1 MMLQSCVSFSI
12 TDIAKSLV
20 SLVFNWCFIKLL
32 FQVVCNKTRMCKDKP
47 KMELLL
53 ICDRFML
60 STKKIRTCFRISC
73 DSSRGKSL
81 RYSSTE
87 SGSVRKLIS
96 CLDNFFLASTFKVQF
111 VQQQFFCC
119 FVEYMWQAASPN
131 QGISF
136 NTPPYI
142 FRWYIIMRILK
153 SMR

>member
-32 FQVVCNKTRMCKDKP
+32 FQVVGNKTRMCKDKP

-96 CLDNFFLASTFKVQF
+96 CLDNFFLSINVQGSIRPAAVF
-111 VQQQFFCC
+111 LLFCRIHVTSCFSKPRNFF
-119 FVEYMWQAASPN
+119 
-131 QGISF
+131 
-136 NTPPYI
+136 
-142 FRWYIIMRILK
+142 
-153 SMR
+153 